1 MTLGNVLSILSEKKI
16 IMETPYPT
24 PYFEII
30 VKDWKNVA
38 SNCLQ

>member
-16 IMETPYPT
+16 METPYQHHI
-24 PYFEII
+24 FEII
-30 VKDWKNVA
+30 VKDWKEVA